1 MLESRAETGGMRS
14 AADWKSALRDPLAC
28 GGQFCDDASYPS
40 GPSRPYFIIGV
51 CCQIISPQ
59 YASVPMKPVLLAL
72 VFSSFAAAAEFP
84 ALYNSDPG
92 NLQPTPA
99 KEALKMLKLPKG
111 FKATLFAAEPDVQNP
126 IGLSWDARGRMWVAE
141 NYTYAEAV
149 ETQSLADWIGA
160 HVRTF
165 EFLGGCPEVLVP
177 DNLKSGVT
185 KSCRYEPDIQST
197 YAEMAGHYGVAVVPA
212 RVRKPKD
219 KAKVEAG
226 VLLVERWILARLRH
240 RVFCSLP
247 ELNRAIAELVGDLN
261 RRPFKKLPG
270 CRRSAFEA
278 QDRAAL
284 QPLPATPYEFAQW
297 KQVKVHVDYHVEV
310 DGHYYSVPHTLVGR
324 KLDVRYTATT
334 VEAFHQGQRVA
345 CHPRID
351 IRGRHTTVECHMPPH
366 HRYSKWSPQRLI
378 GWAEKTGPATAQ
390 LITAILQSRRHVE
403 QGYRTCLGILR
414 LGERFGDA
422 RLEAACQRAL
432 SINALSYRSVESI
445 LAHGLDAQAL
455 APLAP
460 APILQHDNLRG
471 ADYFH

>member
-1 MLESRAETGGMRS
+1 VQIFVAVLG
-14 AADWKSALRDPLAC
+14 
-28 GGQFCDDASYPS
+28 AS
-40 GPSRPYFIIGV
+40 
-51 CCQIISPQ
+51 
-59 YASVPMKPVLLAL
+59 
-72 VFSSFAAAAEFP
+72 
-84 ALYNSDPG
+84 
-92 NLQPTPA
+92 
-99 KEALKMLKLPKG
+99 
-111 FKATLFAAEPDVQNP
+111 
-126 IGLSWDARGRMWVAE
+126 

-149 ETQSLADWIGA
+149 ETQRLADWIGA

-165 EFLGGCPEVLVP
+165 AFLGGCPEVLVP
-177 DNLKSGVT
+177 DNLKAGVT

-219 KAKVEAG
+219 KAKVEAR

-240 RVFCSLP
+240 RVFCSLT
-247 ELNRAIAELVGDLN
+247 ELNRAIAELVEDLN

-297 KQVKVHVDYHVEV
+297 QQVKVHVDYHVEV
-310 DGHYYSVPHTLVGR
+310 DGHYYSVPHTLVGH
-324 KLDVRYTATT
+324 KLDLRYTTTT

-351 IRGRHTTVECHMPPH
+351 IRGRHTTVECHRPPN
-366 HRYSKWSPQRLI
+366 HRYSQWSPQRLI

-390 LITAILQSRRHVE
+390 LVTAILHSRRHVE
-403 QGYRTCLGILR
+403 QGYRSCLGILR
-414 LGERFGDA
+414 LGERFGDS
-422 RLEAACQRAL
+422 RLEAACQRAR
-432 SINALSYRSVESI
+432 SIKALSYRSVESI
-445 LAHGLDAQAL
+445 LTHGLDAQAL
-455 APLAP
+455 APPSP